1 MVDLLEEK
9 LDEEFPDMDIKIEY
23 MITSNIAAKVLIE
36 KESSECDIVFAQE
49 YAYLEQLAEADA
61 LSDLDGLYDFSVFT
75 SDAVASEYSSYIIPT
90 EKTGG
95 GIIINNKVLEDR
107 SIDKPTSY
115 QDLLKPEFKGLISM
129 PNPKSSSTG
138 YMFYLSLVNEWGEE
152 KALEFF
158 DGFAKNVLSFTSSG
172 SGPVNALSQNEVAVG
187 LGMIPQAVEKISG
200 GNEHLEIIF
209 FEEGAPYTLYG
220 SSVVKGKDKKENVMK
235 VMEYLHGEFTAL
247 CNQMFYPETV
257 LKDKEYKLE
266 NYPTNINYADM
277 SANTLKTKEGLV
289 AKWKH

>member
-1 MVDLLEEK
+1 MKKHLSLILSLLLSLITLFSVGCSNDDSVIIFTSTEDFMVDLLEEK

-23 MITSNIAAKVLIE
+23 MSTSNIAAKVLIE

-107 SIDKPTSY
+107 GIDKPTSY
-115 QDLLKPEFKGLISM
+115 QDLLEPEFKGLISM

-152 KALEFF
+152 KALE
-158 DGFAKNVLSFTSSG
+158 L
-172 SGPVNALSQNEVAVG
+172 QG
-187 LGMIPQAVEKISG
+187 L
-200 GNEHLEIIF
+200 
-209 FEEGAPYTLYG
+209 
-220 SSVVKGKDKKENVMK
+220 
-235 VMEYLHGEFTAL
+235 
-247 CNQMFYPETV
+247 
-257 LKDKEYKLE
+257 
-266 NYPTNINYADM
+266 
-277 SANTLKTKEGLV
+277 
-289 AKWKH
+289 